1 MPLLNPGLNFHAKA
15 PPLYSDHCLLYS
27 SPHQMTRN
35 LKAPAIVLKM
45 NPVGENH
52 RGLAMLAAGEGLIRP
67 FAYGAQGRRSSLRAS
82 AVPFNRGVADL
93 HYDGARD
100 RWRLTAFDPE
110 HTHDGLREDLDRFY
124 TAASWAE
131 ILLRT
136 HGGGDDSEAL
146 FQLASPALDRLSSA
160 SGLGVKQLGAGFL
173 WLFLGI
179 EGVRPDPM
187 HCGRCGRFLGGP
199 SVSEPRFWPNGLLVG
214 GECAES
220 RGTPLPAGSLEWLQ
234 AISESGSPG
243 NKEPGLLEPGK
254 GDCTASTAAAT
265 EKAIEKAMRIPA
277 SEESLAAVE
286 QWLLTLVQALLEKP
300 LKSRRP
306 SLI

>member
-1 MPLLNPGLNFHAKA
+1 
-15 PPLYSDHCLLYS
+15 
-27 SPHQMTRN
+27 MTRN

-93 HYDGARD
+93 HYDGSRD

-124 TAASWAE
+124 IAASWAE

-187 HCGRCGRFLGGP
+187 HCGRCGRFLGDP

-234 AISESGSPG
+234 AISESGSSG
-243 NKEPGLLEPGK
+243 NKEPGPLELGK
-254 GDCTASTAAAT
+254 GNCTASTPAATAAAT
-265 EKAIEKAMRIPA
+265 EKAIEKAIEKAMRIPA

>member
-1 MPLLNPGLNFHAKA
+1 
-15 PPLYSDHCLLYS
+15 
-27 SPHQMTRN
+27 MTRN

-93 HYDGARD
+93 HYDGSRD
-100 RWRLTAFDPE
+100 QWRLTAFDPE

-124 TAASWAE
+124 IAASWAE

-187 HCGRCGRFLGGP
+187 HCGLCGRFLGDP
-199 SVSEPRFWPNGLLVG
+199 SVSEPRFWLNGLLVG

-234 AISESGSPG
+234 AISESGSPE
-243 NKEPGLLEPGK
+243 NKEPGLLEPGPDSFLEPGK
-254 GDCTASTAAAT
+254 GNCTASTAADTAA
-265 EKAIEKAMRIPA
+265 AIEKAMRIPA

-286 QWLLTLVQALLEKP
+286 KWLLTLVQALLEKP
-300 LKSRRP
+300 LKSLRP

>member
-1 MPLLNPGLNFHAKA
+1 
-15 PPLYSDHCLLYS
+15 
-27 SPHQMTRN
+27 MTRN

-93 HYDGARD
+93 HYDGSRD

-220 RGTPLPAGSLEWLQ
+220 RGTPLLAGSLEWLQ
-234 AISESGSPG
+234 AISESGSLG
-243 NKEPGLLEPGK
+243 NKEPGPLEPGK
-254 GDCTASTAAAT
+254 GNCTASTAAAT

-277 SEESLAAVE
+277 SQESLAAVE

>member
-1 MPLLNPGLNFHAKA
+1 MPFLNPGLSLQAKA
-15 PPLYSDHCLLYS
+15 PPPCILTPDSCIL
-27 SPHQMTRN
+27 PPTNMTRN

-160 SGLGVKQLGAGFL
+160 SGLGVKQLSAGFL

-187 HCGRCGRFLGGP
+187 HCGRCGRFLIDP

-214 GECAES
+214 GECDES
-220 RGTPLPAGSLEWLQ
+220 RGTPLPPGSLEWLQ
-234 AISESGSPG
+234 AISEGGSPG
-243 NKEPGLLEPGK
+243 SREPGNGN
-254 GDCTASTAAAT
+254 CTPSTAAGAAA
-265 EKAIEKAMRIPA
+265 AIEKAMQIPA

-286 QWLLTLVQALLEKP
+286 EWLLTLVQALLEKP
-300 LKSRRP
+300 LRSRRP
-306 SLI
+306 SLV

>member
-1 MPLLNPGLNFHAKA
+1 
-15 PPLYSDHCLLYS
+15 
-27 SPHQMTRN
+27 MTRN

-93 HYDGARD
+93 HYDGSRD

-136 HGGGDDSEAL
+136 HGGGDDSKAL
-146 FQLASPALDRLSSA
+146 FQLTSPALDRLSSA

-187 HCGRCGRFLGGP
+187 HCGRCGRSLIDP
-199 SVSEPRFWPNGLLVG
+199 SVSEPQLWPNGLLVG

-220 RGTPLPAGSLEWLQ
+220 RGTPLPPGSLEWLQ
-234 AISESGSPG
+234 AISEGGSPG
-243 NKEPGLLEPGK
+243 SGEPDSLEPGK
-254 GDCTASTAAAT
+254 GNCTASTAAGAAA
-265 EKAIEKAMRIPA
+265 AIEKAMRIPA
-277 SEESLAAVE
+277 SEESLAVVE
-286 QWLLTLVQALLEKP
+286 GWLLTLVQALLEKP
-300 LKSRRP
+300 LRSRRP
-306 SLI
+306 SLV

>member
-1 MPLLNPGLNFHAKA
+1 
-15 PPLYSDHCLLYS
+15 
-27 SPHQMTRN
+27 MTRN

-93 HYDGARD
+93 HYDGTRD

-146 FQLASPALDRLSSA
+146 FQLTSPALDRLSSA

-187 HCGRCGRFLGGP
+187 HCGRCGRSLIDP

-220 RGTPLPAGSLEWLQ
+220 RGTTLPPGSLEWLQ
-234 AISESGSPG
+234 AISEGRSPG
-243 NKEPGLLEPGK
+243 SKEPGNGEPDSLEPGSHSLLEPGK
-254 GDCTASTAAAT
+254 GNCTPSKAAGAAA
-265 EKAIEKAMRIPA
+265 AIEKAMRIPA

-286 QWLLTLVQALLEKP
+286 GWLLTLVQALLEKP
-300 LKSRRP
+300 LRSRRP
-306 SLI
+306 SLV